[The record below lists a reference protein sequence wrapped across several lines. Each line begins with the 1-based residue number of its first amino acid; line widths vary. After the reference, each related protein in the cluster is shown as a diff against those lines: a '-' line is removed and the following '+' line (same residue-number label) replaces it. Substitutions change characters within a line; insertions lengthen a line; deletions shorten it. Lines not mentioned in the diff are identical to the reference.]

1 MRVKR
6 AEYYRDL
13 DWKPREWQLK
23 ADKALDEG
31 GCRFVSC
38 FAFPRAGKSAWSAK
52 YVGPLLLQPD
62 HHAWIAAPTY
72 ELGSKEFLYIYN
84 DLLNL
89 GFLNMPGVRKSRD
102 VRGGLF
108 IQFPWGSF
116 LKVVSADRPD
126 SLRAEE
132 LDSLILAEASA
143 LPKDIF
149 LHNLYIRVEKRKGKV
164 LVPTTPKGFT
174 MDQIVPVAENQTQLF
189 FLLII

>member
-1 MRVKR
+1 MKIKR
-6 AEYYRDL
+6 EEYYRDL
-13 DWKPREWQLK
+13 DYEPREWQRLC
-23 ADKALDEG
+23 DKALDEDG
-31 GCRFVSC
+31 KRFVAAFS
-38 FAFPRAGKSAWSAK
+38 FPRGGKSYWAAR

-89 GFLNMPGVRKSRD
+89 GFLSMPGVRKSRD
-102 VRGGLF
+102 VRGGMH
-108 IQFPWGSF
+108 IEFPWGSF

-143 LPKDIF
+143 LPPNVF
-149 LHNLYIRVEKRKGKV
+149 LYNLYIRVEKRKGKV
-164 LVPTTPKGFT
+164 LVPTTPKGFNW
-174 MDQIVPVAENQTQLF
+174 I
-189 FLLII
+189 